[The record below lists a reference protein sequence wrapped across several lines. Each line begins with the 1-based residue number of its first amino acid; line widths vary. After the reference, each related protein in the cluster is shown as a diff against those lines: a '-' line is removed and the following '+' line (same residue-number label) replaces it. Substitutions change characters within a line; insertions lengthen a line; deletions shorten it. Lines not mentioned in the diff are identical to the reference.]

1 MPDSY
6 KHTFRKKW
14 GQNFLRD
21 MNLLNRIVET
31 VKIKPGDN
39 VLEIGP
45 GEGILTEKI
54 INRAAEMAAIEIDPW
69 LIVHLQNRSELNKC
83 HFLQQDILKSELF
96 SLPIS
101 KPVRIIG
108 NIPYNITSPILFWL
122 IDQREDWVD
131 AHIMVQQ
138 EMAQRLAAPVGTK
151 IYGRLTVMTRA
162 YMDINIC
169 FSIAPEV
176 FVPRPKV
183 FSAII
188 RLNKKSRPL
197 ISEKYFSRFEK
208 IVKAAF
214 SQRRKML
221 RNSLNGFGFYDTIQ
235 KEIDFTRRPETL
247 SVEEFVHL
255 AESSE

>member
-1 MPDSY
+1 MPNPY

-21 MNLLNRIVET
+21 INLLNRIVET
-31 VKIKPGDN
+31 VSAQKGDSI
-39 VLEIGP
+39 LEIGP
-45 GEGILTEKI
+45 GEGAFTEKI
-54 INRAAEMAAIEIDPW
+54 LDKVAEMAAIEIDPM
-69 LIVHLQNRSELNKC
+69 LIVHLENRSDLAKC
-83 HFLQQDILKSELF
+83 HFLHQDILKSDLS

-101 KPVRIIG
+101 RPVRIIG

-122 IDQREDWVD
+122 IEHKADWID

-138 EMAQRLAAPVGTK
+138 EVAQRLAAPVGNK
-151 IYGRLTVMTRA
+151 SYGRLTVMTRA
-162 YMDINIC
+162 FMEINIC

-188 RLNKKSRPL
+188 RLINRSAPL
-197 ISEKYFSRFEK
+197 ISEKYFTRFES

-221 RNSLNGFGFYDTIQ
+221 RNSLSGFGFADAVKT
-235 KEIDFTRRPETL
+235 EIDFTRRPETL
-247 SVEEFVHL
+247 TVEEFIHL
-255 AESSE
+255 AESL